1 MKGILGYKRGMARIF
16 DAEGLAVPVTVI
28 EAGPCTV
35 TQIKTSESDGYEAVQ
50 LGFGDVRE
58 ERLTKPERGHL
69 AAAGGQ
75 SLRHLREFR
84 LPEGATGAAEGEEG
98 GLELGQTV
106 DASVFEVG
114 DRVDV
119 TGTSRGLGFAGTIKR
134 HHFSRQRKTH
144 GQSDRERAPGAIGA
158 GTTPGKVVKGKRMA
172 GRMGGE
178 RVTVRNLEVM
188 AADPER
194 NLLALRGAVPGFKG
208 GLVMVRGSAG
218 KKKKGEG

>member
-35 TQIKTSESDGYEAVQ
+35 TQVKTEETDGYAAVQ
-50 LGFGDVRE
+50 LGFGEVAE
-58 ERLTKPERGHL
+58 ARLTKPQLGHL
-69 AAAGGQ
+69 AASDAAP
-75 SLRHLREFR
+75 LRHLREFR
-84 LPEGATGAAEGEEG
+84 LPEGAGDEGEA
-98 GLELGQTV
+98 LETGQTV
-106 DASVFEVG
+106 DVSVFAPG

-119 TGTSRGLGFAGTIKR
+119 TGTSRGLGFAGTVKR
-134 HHFSRQRKTH
+134 HHFNRQPKTH
-144 GQSDRERAPGAIGA
+144 GQSDRERAPGSVGA
-158 GTTPGKVVKGKRMA
+158 GTTPGRVVKGKRMA

-178 RVTVRNLEVM
+178 RVTVRNLEVV

-208 GLVMVRGSAG
+208 GLVVVRASAG
-218 KKKKGEG
+218 KKKKGVV